1 MRRGGG
7 RGRLDQHAI
16 AARSKAPLWLVLWS
30 TRVLEGMQC
39 VRSGTAEY
47 IREKQRRILRGQ
59 ESYGRGGSSASAA
72 STRTTDEP
80 ASECATTTKS
90 EPSLCARGSGCASA
104 SGLRAARR
112 ARRRSVGGEWS
123 GSGGGGGAGSSINGD
138 GGSAASASM
147 ASRAARAAAA
157 ARCAAAASAA
167 SACVEIKILRRVRRP
182 PRHRRD
188 ACSTAW

>member
-1 MRRGGG
+1 
-7 RGRLDQHAI
+7 
-16 AARSKAPLWLVLWS
+16 
-30 TRVLEGMQC
+30 
-39 VRSGTAEY
+39 
-47 IREKQRRILRGQ
+47 REKQRRILRGQ

-123 GSGGGGGAGSSINGD
+123 GSGGGGGAGSSSKGD

-147 ASRAARAAAA
+147 ASRALRAAAA
-157 ARCAAAASAA
+157 ARAAASASSLLKCSSCSRWKASISRRHVTRAASTVFSARSRSAARLSGRPLSSTFSSIVFWRFA
-167 SACVEIKILRRVRRP
+167 SASCQKPAWLARVTVQRR
-182 PRHRRD
+182 
-188 ACSTAW
+188 A